1 LINHD
6 MQTDEYSKEPVMS
19 DFLEVTVDKF
29 TFKVATDRFYTRE
42 GLWAQPSPLRA
53 GAPPLLEGEGNQ
65 RVRVG
70 LSDFL
75 QQRSGDIAFAE
86 IKPAGTALVLGD
98 EVASIE
104 TIKVTV
110 ALSTPVAGTVI
121 EVNPAMDTTPE
132 TINQDPYGAGW
143 LTVIF
148 APNWK
153 TDRSRLL
160 DASAYFEVMKAEAEE
175 ETRTS

>member
-1 LINHD
+1 
-6 MQTDEYSKEPVMS
+6 MTQY
-19 DFLEVTVDKF
+19 LELTADKF

-42 GLWAQPSPLRA
+42 GVWALP
-53 GAPPLLEGEGNQ
+53 EVD

-86 IKPAGTALVLGD
+86 IKPIGTTLVAED

-104 TIKVTV
+104 TIKVNV
-110 ALSTPVAGTVI
+110 ALSSPLSGKVL
-121 EVNPAMDTTPE
+121 EVNPAMDTAPE
-132 TINQDPYGAGW
+132 AINQDPYGAGW
-143 LTVIF
+143 LAVI
-148 APNWK
+148 AASDWE

-160 DASAYFEVMKAEAEE
+160 DAAAYFEVVKREAEE
-175 ETRTS
+175 EMKKQ